1 MSAPGASEE
10 SEIKI
15 PVADLSPIRR
25 RLEAAG
31 AQRVSERHDETNVLF
46 DDAEGRLAASGR
58 ALRLRRARGR
68 GIVTFKGAPTFEGA
82 VKRREEI
89 EVDVSDADAARRLI
103 ERLGFAPKFRY
114 DKRREEF
121 RFGGC
126 VVALDETPI
135 GQYVEIEGPPDAL
148 APAASGL
155 GLDARAAVPHS
166 YAGLYRRA
174 READPSLPADMV
186 FPG

>member
-1 MSAPGASEE
+1 MSAADTSEE

-15 PVADLSPIRR
+15 PVADLSPVRR
-25 RLEAAG
+25 RLQAAH
-31 AQRVSERHDETNVLF
+31 AVRVSEKHDETNVLF

-68 GIVTFKGAPTFEGA
+68 GIVTFKGAAAFEGG

-89 EVDVSDADAARRLI
+89 EFAVSDPGSARRLL
-103 ERLGFAPKFRY
+103 ERLGFSPKFRY

-135 GQYVEIEGPPDAL
+135 GLFVEIEGEPSAL
-148 APAASGL
+148 GPAAEGL
-155 GLDARAAVPHS
+155 GLDPHAAVPQS

-174 READPSLPADMV
+174 REANPSLPEDMV
-186 FPG
+186 FSG